1 MSKLK
6 NLILSITLIIIFLID
21 FGLIVTTNIKWNETI
36 KEIHY
41 VSIEFTAKDDYIK
54 NALERRKTEFTWTIS
69 LFLLAN
75 IMGIILLYLYRKDK
89 KIYEKSLYEEKEKAI
104 TTLRSIGDAVI
115 TIDDKAEI
123 TFINPISEKI
133 LAYTNSEVIGKNI
146 CEVLNLIDN
155 RTKKEIKLH
164 LEKVLQQG
172 KIRILS
178 NHIALKNRNNQI
190 FEIEDSIAPI
200 RNKQGFII
208 GAVFVF
214 HDVTKQNQY
223 RRKIVENE
231 KMLIQQSK
239 ISAMA
244 ELLENM
250 AHHWRQPLSIIST
263 LATGIKL
270 KKELND
276 LSEKYMIESLEKI
289 NDTSQNLS
297 KVIDDFTI
305 FLKPTG
311 KKKEQFFIDNSLE
324 KVLTIL
330 ESDIKSKSIKIIL
343 DVEKILIDSYENE
356 LMQIFMGII
365 NNSIDAVCERNDE
378 RVIFIKIYTKNKEIV
393 ISFLDNGGGISS
405 DALNRVFEPYF
416 TTKHKSQGKGISL
429 YLIEEM
435 IINQFKGKISVRN
448 ENFNLED
455 KEFCGAEFE
464 ITFKEE

>member
-41 VSIEFTAKDDYIK
+41 ASLEFTAKDDYIK

-200 RNKQGFII
+200 RNKQGDII

-250 AHHWRQPLSIIST
+250 AHHWRQPLSLIST

-270 KKELND
+270 KKEIND

-405 DALNRVFEPYF
+405 EALNRVFEPYF

-435 IINQFKGKISVRN
+435 IINQFKGKISVKN

-464 ITFKEE
+464 IILKVE

>member
-200 RNKQGFII
+200 RNKQGDII
-208 GAVFVF
+208 GAVFCF
-214 HDVTKQNQY
+214 
-223 RRKIVENE
+223 
-231 KMLIQQSK
+231 S
-239 ISAMA
+239 
-244 ELLENM
+244 
-250 AHHWRQPLSIIST
+250 
-263 LATGIKL
+263 
-270 KKELND
+270 
-276 LSEKYMIESLEKI
+276 
-289 NDTSQNLS
+289 
-297 KVIDDFTI
+297 
-305 FLKPTG
+305 
-311 KKKEQFFIDNSLE
+311 
-324 KVLTIL
+324 
-330 ESDIKSKSIKIIL
+330 
-343 DVEKILIDSYENE
+343 
-356 LMQIFMGII
+356 
-365 NNSIDAVCERNDE
+365 
-378 RVIFIKIYTKNKEIV
+378 
-393 ISFLDNGGGISS
+393 
-405 DALNRVFEPYF
+405 
-416 TTKHKSQGKGISL
+416 
-429 YLIEEM
+429 
-435 IINQFKGKISVRN
+435 
-448 ENFNLED
+448 
-455 KEFCGAEFE
+455 
-464 ITFKEE
+464 